1 MKPLPIILEGLL
13 YQISDKFVPDVR
25 AVVPES
31 TAAVNLTIVALPR
44 LENDT
49 TD

>member
-1 MKPLPIILEGLL
+1 MF
-13 YQISDKFVPDVR
+13 DKFVPDVR

-31 TAAVNLTIVALPR
+31 IAAVNLTIIALPG

-49 TD
+49 ID